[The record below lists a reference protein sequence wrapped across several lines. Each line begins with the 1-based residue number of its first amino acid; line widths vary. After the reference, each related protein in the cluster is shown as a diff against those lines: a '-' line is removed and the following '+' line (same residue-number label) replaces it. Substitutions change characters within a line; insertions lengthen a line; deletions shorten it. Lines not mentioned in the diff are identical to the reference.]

1 MYSASRPNIC
11 EHQHL
16 LFEHC
21 RDVAICSSSSFKNRK
36 VDESDFRQCKKYKRW
51 QCLSHRVWVPSEAH
65 VRKVAPPRICTHPY
79 DIWGRCCTPL
89 KRKRQHHDAS
99 CQKKSKSQEAARCGF
114 SPQHGNPC
122 LDNGKSSPCRAAS
135 SLSHLSLDAVSFTAT
150 HECPHTHTPWCKADL
165 QLVTKDQHG
174 QATNECLDWGSY
186 SGTAISKVLPIQ
198 HKQRPKS
205 RELGSIAKL
214 GNQYRLWLK
223 HCKRS
228 KSQGFACTY
237 FVVWDSKALARIAK
251 GNLANALN
259 HLMAKV
265 IESWDGQ
272 LW

>member
-99 CQKKSKSQEAARCGF
+99 CQKKSSHKRLLVAVFRHSMETLAWTTARAVHAELPVVF
-114 SPQHGNPC
+114 HIFHWM
-122 LDNGKSSPCRAAS
+122 LF
-135 SLSHLSLDAVSFTAT
+135 HLLQLMNV
-150 HECPHTHTPWCKADL
+150 HTHT
-165 QLVTKDQHG
+165 H
-174 QATNECLDWGSY
+174 LD
-186 SGTAISKVLPIQ
+186 A
-198 HKQRPKS
+198 
-205 RELGSIAKL
+205 
-214 GNQYRLWLK
+214 RLICNSWQK
-223 HCKRS
+223 TSMDR
-228 KSQGFACTY
+228 QQMN
-237 FVVWDSKALARIAK
+237 VWT
-251 GNLANALN
+251 
-259 HLMAKV
+259 
-265 IESWDGQ
+265 GQ
-272 LW
+272 L